1 MITTIKSQ
9 TDAKRKTK
17 MPGYPP
23 VVESSFLKIKS
34 IATLPAVAR
43 KVMELVDDSGTSA
56 EDLRKVIATDP
67 ALSACILKIVNSSFY
82 GFPQQIGSIE
92 RAVVLL
98 GLNAI
103 KNIAIASSL
112 SKVFKT
118 SLIGPEFNA
127 SELWLHSVAVAS
139 CAREISVRTKV
150 GSPDEVFLA
159 GLIHDI
165 GIMIEMQVDYTKF
178 MDVIQTTSQNEHI
191 TFRQAENDILDAN
204 HELFGGY
211 ICRDWNFPAQFE
223 YAARFHHD
231 PLQLPIEDQPLPL
244 IIHVADVLAARLGEG
259 YSRTVETQ
267 TVDPE
272 VLSALDLSEADIET
286 IMESLAE
293 IIQETHQLLGC
304 SSSS

>member
-1 MITTIKSQ
+1 MKRQ
-9 TDAKRKTK
+9 TDI
-17 MPGYPP
+17 PGYPP
-23 VVESSFLKIKS
+23 VVESAFLKIKS

-118 SLIGPEFNA
+118 SLIGPQFNA
-127 SELWLHSVAVAS
+127 SDLWLHSVAVAS
-139 CAREISVRTKV
+139 CARQISVRTKV
-150 GSPDEVFLA
+150 GLPDEVFLA

-165 GIMIEMQVDYTKF
+165 GIMMEMQVDYTEF
-178 MDVIQTTSQNEHI
+178 MNVIQITTQNQHT
-191 TFRQAENDILDAN
+191 TFRQAENDILGAN

-211 ICRDWNFPAQFE
+211 ICREWKFPVHFE
-223 YAARFHHD
+223 YAARYHHD
-231 PLQLPIEDQPLPL
+231 PLQLPAENQPLPL

-267 TVDPE
+267 TIDPE
-272 VLSALDLSEADIET
+272 ILSALNLREADIEL
-286 IMESLAE
+286 IMDSLAE
-293 IIQETHQLLGC
+293 AIEETHQLLGC